1 MIRIFRVLRVSRLIK
16 LVKNLEGLK
25 RLIATFKFSIPSLIN
40 VTALLFLVY
49 FIFAVLGCFL
59 FGNITFKDDNG
70 YFKLLRKVIYTTY
83 Y

>member
-49 FIFAVLGCFL
+49 FIFAVLGCYL
-59 FGNITFKDDNG
+59 FGSITFLNEKG
-70 YFKLLRKVIYTTY
+70 
-83 Y
+83 